1 MLTFTELRYLCA
13 ESIFLKYCGY
23 IAPLL
28 LFLLTK
34 HVWKLFTA
42 SNTTTV
48 EQRKAVID
56 IGGEHHQH
64 IQTDSNRRGDD
75 DDGGSDDNG
84 DDDDDE
90 FKPHLPEREHIPYR
104 GITECLDKSGEKFYK
119 LANDRRSIRKF
130 AKDKAVDDRVIEQ
143 CIRAAGEGKT
153 ANTSKID
160 RSNVNKIW

>member
-23 IAPLL
+23 FAPLL

-42 SNTTTV
+42 PNPKAV
-48 EQRKAVID
+48 GQRKAVID
-56 IGGEHHQH
+56 LGGERAHN
-64 IQTDSNRRGDD
+64 QTSSNRDD
-75 DDGGSDDNG
+75 DDDNDDSG
-84 DDDDDE
+84 DGDDDDE

-104 GITECLDKSGEKFYK
+104 GITEYLDKSGDKFYK

-143 CIRAAGEGKT
+143 CIRAAGEQNAAHYQNRREIQT
-153 ANTSKID
+153 TNTS
-160 RSNVNKIW
+160 